1 MFSSKYL
8 SILSLKS
15 FRGVT
20 VWTTPLRILIG
31 IVDNGK
37 TLGIDFKNSRLEK
50 VSKFLGII
58 GPIITSEL
66 VIFSLLD
73 ICNILFLEFSVSK
86 TLTLTEIFN
95 FFKSSIANKKPE

>member
-1 MFSSKYL
+1 M
-8 SILSLKS
+8 
-15 FRGVT
+15 
-20 VWTTPLRILIG
+20 
-31 IVDNGK
+31 DNGK

-86 TLTLTEIFN
+86 TLTLTEMFN
-95 FFKSSIANKKPE
+95 FFGNRTISKS

>member
-1 MFSSKYL
+1 M
-8 SILSLKS
+8 
-15 FRGVT
+15 
-20 VWTTPLRILIG
+20 
-31 IVDNGK
+31 DNGK

-86 TLTLTEIFN
+86 TLTLTEMFN

>member
-1 MFSSKYL
+1 M
-8 SILSLKS
+8 
-15 FRGVT
+15 
-20 VWTTPLRILIG
+20 
-31 IVDNGK
+31 DNGK

-86 TLTLTEIFN
+86 TLTLNERFN
-95 FFKSSIANKKPE
+95 FFRNRTISKS